1 METQKTVQQQ
11 VAEIIT
17 LTTKKRLP
25 ELVNYRDRIN
35 NQQMTLVNSD
45 KFAEKLTS
53 DNQNV
58 FLMLMISALGG
69 LYSRN
74 QEEYLSYNSKIASEL
89 MNINK
94 AQAKVLFSM
103 LTNNKEDYY
112 EVLVIRL
119 AYKMYQLTKIIVK
132 NYLMYI
138 ETDDSKGGTIV
149 RRGVD
154 KKTLDDLKLIL
165 RGDFK

>member
-1 METQKTVQQQ
+1 
-11 VAEIIT
+11 
-17 LTTKKRLP
+17 
-25 ELVNYRDRIN
+25 
-35 NQQMTLVNSD
+35 MTLVNSD

-69 LYSRN
+69 LYSKN

-89 MNINK
+89 MSINK

-112 EVLVIRL
+112 EVLVVRL

>member
-1 METQKTVQQQ
+1 
-11 VAEIIT
+11 
-17 LTTKKRLP
+17 
-25 ELVNYRDRIN
+25 
-35 NQQMTLVNSD
+35 MTLVNSD

-69 LYSRN
+69 LYSKN

-89 MNINK
+89 MNMNK
-94 AQAKVLFSM
+94 EQAKVLFSV
-103 LTNNKEDYY
+103 LTDNKEDYY
-112 EVLVIRL
+112 ELLVVRL
-119 AYKMYQLTKIIVK
+119 AYKMYQLTKISVK
-132 NYLMYI
+132 NYLMYT

-154 KKTLDDLKLIL
+154 KKTLNDLKLIL

>member
-1 METQKTVQQQ
+1 
-11 VAEIIT
+11 
-17 LTTKKRLP
+17 
-25 ELVNYRDRIN
+25 
-35 NQQMTLVNSD
+35 MTLVNSD

-53 DNQNV
+53 DNKNV

-69 LYSRN
+69 LYSKN
-74 QEEYLSYNSKIASEL
+74 QKEYLSYNSKIASEL
-89 MNINK
+89 MNMNK
-94 AQAKVLFSM
+94 EQAKVLFSV
-103 LTNNKEDYY
+103 LTDNKEDYY
-112 EVLVIRL
+112 EILVIRL

-132 NYLMYI
+132 NYLMYM

-154 KKTLDDLKLIL
+154 KKTLDNLKLIL

>member
-1 METQKTVQQQ
+1 
-11 VAEIIT
+11 
-17 LTTKKRLP
+17 
-25 ELVNYRDRIN
+25 
-35 NQQMTLVNSD
+35 MTLVNSD

-69 LYSRN
+69 LYSKN
-74 QEEYLSYNSKIASEL
+74 QKEYLSYNSKIASEL

-94 AQAKVLFSM
+94 EQAKVLFSM
-103 LTNNKEDYY
+103 LTDKKEDYY
-112 EVLVIRL
+112 ELLVVRL
-119 AYKMYQLTKIIVK
+119 AYRMYQLTKIIVK

>member
-1 METQKTVQQQ
+1 
-11 VAEIIT
+11 
-17 LTTKKRLP
+17 
-25 ELVNYRDRIN
+25 
-35 NQQMTLVNSD
+35 MTLVNSD

-69 LYSRN
+69 LYSKN

-89 MNINK
+89 MNMNK
-94 AQAKVLFSM
+94 EQAKVLFSVI
-103 LTNNKEDYY
+103 TDNKEDYY
-112 EVLVIRL
+112 ELLVVRL
-119 AYKMYQLTKIIVK
+119 AYKMYQLTKISVK

-154 KKTLDDLKLIL
+154 KKTLNDLKLIL

>member
-1 METQKTVQQQ
+1 
-11 VAEIIT
+11 
-17 LTTKKRLP
+17 
-25 ELVNYRDRIN
+25 
-35 NQQMTLVNSD
+35 MTLVNSD

-69 LYSRN
+69 LYSKN

-89 MNINK
+89 MNMNEE
-94 AQAKVLFSM
+94 QAKVLFSV
-103 LTNNKEDYY
+103 LTDNKEDYY
-112 EVLVIRL
+112 ELLVVRL
-119 AYKMYQLTKIIVK
+119 AYKMYQLTKISVK

>member
-1 METQKTVQQQ
+1 
-11 VAEIIT
+11 
-17 LTTKKRLP
+17 
-25 ELVNYRDRIN
+25 
-35 NQQMTLVNSD
+35 MTLVNSD

-69 LYSRN
+69 LYSKN
-74 QEEYLSYNSKIASEL
+74 QKEYLSYNSKIASEL

-94 AQAKVLFSM
+94 EQAGVLFNM
-103 LTNNKEDYY
+103 LTDKKEDYY
-112 EVLVIRL
+112 ELLVVRL